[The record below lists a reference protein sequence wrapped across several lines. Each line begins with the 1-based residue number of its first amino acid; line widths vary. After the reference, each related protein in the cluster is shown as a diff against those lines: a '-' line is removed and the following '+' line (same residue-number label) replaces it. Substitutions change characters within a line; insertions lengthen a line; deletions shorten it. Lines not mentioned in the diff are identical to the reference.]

1 MENNKRIVANNII
14 ACRKAAAM
22 TQAELADK
30 LNYSDKAVSK
40 WERADA
46 IPDVFVLKQIAD
58 LFGKTVDYMITD
70 HGDENVVIKP
80 KKYDLRRRR
89 NMISLLSSALVWCIA
104 TIIFV
109 VFLLIPKEYDK
120 TWLVFVWAIPVT
132 AIVQIVFSCLWYSRF
147 RIALATSV
155 FIWSTFLGVCLSVPY
170 YRIWVLLLIAV
181 PMQIIVALWFTYM
194 HIKTQAKKKE
204 KENLIQINKIDK

>member
-109 VFLLIPKEYDK
+109 VFLSQFLI
-120 TWLVFVWAIPVT
+120 
-132 AIVQIVFSCLWYSRF
+132 
-147 RIALATSV
+147 
-155 FIWSTFLGVCLSVPY
+155 G
-170 YRIWVLLLIAV
+170 LI
-181 PMQIIVALWFTYM
+181 
-194 HIKTQAKKKE
+194 
-204 KENLIQINKIDK
+204 